1 MRLWPKD
8 TLFWPKSA
16 NNAIDSTC
24 KRVEFVFEFEFEFKP
39 QFDGVNAV
47 GVFLAESFS
56 HLRNLLGWLA
66 SLSAHL
72 AASPAPPLFFFF
84 SSCFFFFFSICNSKC
99 SSDLRFIIPMKA
111 ETLLPWFLFHFFGF
125 LLSPASC
132 CWLIKADT
140 PHKVWFRRVL
150 DDQEIK
156 FNFIVAAPQ

>member
-1 MRLWPKD
+1 MESMP
-8 TLFWPKSA
+8 
-16 NNAIDSTC
+16 
-24 KRVEFVFEFEFEFKP
+24 
-39 QFDGVNAV
+39 
-47 GVFLAESFS
+47 LA
-56 HLRNLLGWLA
+56 
-66 SLSAHL
+66 
-72 AASPAPPLFFFF
+72 FF
-84 SSCFFFFFSICNSKC
+84 SLKVSRTCATYLDDLPACLLTWRLHLPRLSSSSSPLVFFFFFFSICNSKC